1 MFESVQSFVPI
12 GKQDY
17 QCVGTQVIDCNVRG
31 IAHWGVSQMEAPK
44 LLEAAPYGP
53 DTIRILKQVFE
64 EIWASIAFTIP
75 PDLIEN
81 TRLSL
86 AHAIVA
92 HAGLGDND
100 CETLKAAALDA
111 IQKHPP
117 QLSVLG

>member
-1 MFESVQSFVPI
+1 
-12 GKQDY
+12 
-17 QCVGTQVIDCNVRG
+17 
-31 IAHWGVSQMEAPK
+31 MEAQQ
-44 LLEAAPYGP
+44 LLDRAPYGA
-53 DTIRILKQVFE
+53 DTVEILKQALDE
-64 EIWASIAFTIP
+64 AWACVAFTIA